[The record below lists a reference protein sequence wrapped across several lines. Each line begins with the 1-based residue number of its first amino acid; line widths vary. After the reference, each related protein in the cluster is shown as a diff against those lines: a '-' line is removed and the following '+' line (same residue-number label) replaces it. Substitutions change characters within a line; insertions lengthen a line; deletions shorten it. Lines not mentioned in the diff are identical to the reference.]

1 MLYQNFSLIIF
12 YTSFKWTWDLNQ
24 IHTMHKCANT
34 SFALWSEIHPEIH
47 VYEQIWNKKIWDQKN
62 VGGGRGEG
70 HHVFSSAR
78 ATASSSESARG
89 LAVPPIHLLLLPWS
103 FHWFCSAHIP
113 QHGLHS
119 SIITKK
125 KKHMHENQN
134 KAKKRQEMKFVY
146 VLGRMVRS
154 MCWANIY
161 FHCKTESSTMKLHW
175 SRLIKMHFH
184 WISDWRSK
192 QRWTYPRNSNGK
204 AAHLYLW
211 IEIYFQHT
219 RWTYTRNSNKLAN
232 EIWIEK

>member
-125 KKHMHENQN
+125 KSICTKIKTRQ
-134 KAKKRQEMKFVY
+134 KRDKKWSLFMCLVGWFGPCAERTYIFIVKLKVVQWSCIG
-146 VLGRMVRS
+146 LG
-154 MCWANIY
+154 
-161 FHCKTESSTMKLHW
+161 L
-175 SRLIKMHFH
+175 
-184 WISDWRSK
+184 
-192 QRWTYPRNSNGK
+192 
-204 AAHLYLW
+204 
-211 IEIYFQHT
+211 
-219 RWTYTRNSNKLAN
+219 
-232 EIWIEK
+232 